1 MPPVRYSF
9 EAIQDLQ
16 RIREFLASK
25 SPVAAD
31 RAKKSILSSLQ
42 FLGQQPLAGKAMR
55 DMPEHFREWNIRF
68 GKAGY
73 IACYRVDENGVIIL
87 AIRHHKEAGYSN
99 LQT

>member
-1 MPPVRYSF
+1 
-9 EAIQDLQ
+9 
-16 RIREFLASK
+16 
-25 SPVAAD
+25 
-31 RAKKSILSSLQ
+31 
-42 FLGQQPLAGKAMR
+42 MR